1 MPRNFNSLLHENLGE
16 ILYIPISFF
25 TYSICVEMVI
35 SLLNTIQFNY
45 NTRHS
50 ILELTSLS

>member
-50 ILELTSLS
+50 ILELTSLF